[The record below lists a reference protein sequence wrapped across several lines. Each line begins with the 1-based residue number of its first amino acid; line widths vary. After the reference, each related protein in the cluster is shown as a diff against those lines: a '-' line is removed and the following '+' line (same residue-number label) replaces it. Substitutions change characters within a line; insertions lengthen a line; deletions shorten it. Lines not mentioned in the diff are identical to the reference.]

1 MNTKIKIV
9 TDSSSDII
17 SLSDIDFA
25 SAPLKIITTQKEYI
39 DNAELDV
46 KKMTLDLRNY
56 NGKSSTSCPN
66 MHDWLRA
73 FGDAEEIFCVTITSH
88 LSGSYNSAC
97 LAKQIYESNGSG
109 KRVFVIDS
117 LSAGPE
123 ITLIVEKIR
132 EYIECGTSYEDICEK
147 ITEYIK
153 HTALIFMLK
162 SLKTFANNGRVS
174 PLVARLVGI
183 AGICI
188 VGKAS
193 DGGTLEP
200 RHKCRGERR
209 SLDALI
215 GELASHGYRSGK
227 ISVGHCRNIGAAIE
241 FKNMILQKYP
251 HARVEIHALRGLCSF
266 YAENG
271 GLLIGFEHR

>member
-1 MNTKIKIV
+1 MRKIKIV
-9 TDSSSDII
+9 TDSSSDILD
-17 SLSDIDFA
+17 LSSVPFA
-25 SAPLKIITTQKEYI
+25 YAPMKIITLEREFI
-39 DNAELDV
+39 DDRSLDV
-46 KKMTLDLRNY
+46 DEMSRFFESYK
-56 NGKSSTSCPN
+56 GKSQSSCPN
-66 MHDWLRA
+66 TNDWLYA
-73 FGDAEEIFCVTITSH
+73 FGDADDVFCITITSA

-123 ITLIVEKIR
+123 ITLAVEKINECINSGM
-132 EYIECGTSYEDICEK
+132 EYEAVCEE
-147 ITEYIK
+147 ITEYLN
-153 HTALIFMLK
+153 HTSLIFMLK

-174 PLVARLVGI
+174 PLAARLVGI

-193 DGGTLEP
+193 DEGTLEP

-215 GELASHGYRSGK
+215 GELESHGYRSGK
-227 ISVGHCRNIGAAIE
+227 ISIGHCRNIGAAIAL
-241 FKNMILQKYP
+241 KNLILQKYKG
-251 HARVEIHALRGLCSF
+251 AKVEIHPLRGLCSF
-266 YAENG
+266 YAESG
-271 GLLIGFEHR
+271 GLLVGFERS

>member
-1 MNTKIKIV
+1 MRKIKIV
-9 TDSSSDII
+9 TDSSSDI
-17 SLSDIDFA
+17 LNMTDVPFA
-25 SAPLKIITTQKEYI
+25 YAPMKIITLEREFV
-39 DNAELDV
+39 DDCSLDV
-46 KKMTLDLRNY
+46 DEMSDFLDSY
-56 NGKSSTSCPN
+56 KGKSQSSCPN
-66 MHDWLRA
+66 TNDWLDA
-73 FGDAEEIFCVTITSH
+73 FGDADDVICITITSA